1 MYWLFQPISDLSP
14 YTLVHLSFSR
24 VIVYM
29 PLYAYLVSCAA
40 SNHFIR
46 SNSVQVSSSSH
57 HLSLTLLS
65 IGLHSCSWGKIL
77 CFFISPRSWCLFILS
92 CCSRNGGWG
101 TLVWF
106 MGSFFS
112 VCGLC
117 DWSRNLKWFT
127 SWYSPYL
134 VICWFLGGCDT
145 FLCFSMVS
153 GWSWPVLK
161 ERSPHISNCRSFP

>member
-57 HLSLTLLS
+57 HLSLTLHFYWSAFHALGAKYCVFS
-65 IGLHSCSWGKIL
+65 FPLVPGVSLFYLVVAVMVVGALWFGLWGVFSAYVGCVIGAG
-77 CFFISPRSWCLFILS
+77 ILS
-92 CCSRNGGWG
+92 
-101 TLVWF
+101 
-106 MGSFFS
+106 
-112 VCGLC
+112 GLP
-117 DWSRNLKWFT
+117 S
-127 SWYSPYL
+127 
-134 VICWFLGGCDT
+134 
-145 FLCFSMVS
+145 
-153 GWSWPVLK
+153 
-161 ERSPHISNCRSFP
+161 